1 MARTG
6 RPPTPT
12 EVKRKRGTARA
23 DRGVPKTALAVV
35 APISAEPAELTVAQA
50 LERVLGA
57 GVGWLATTDGPT
69 VALLRDAVEDYARL
83 RSIEGMPPKEVR
95 DARTQVMALLSQL
108 GFDPTARARL
118 GLAEVTARSK
128 LDEIQQRR
136 RASGD

>member
-1 MARTG
+1 M
-6 RPPTPT
+6 
-12 EVKRKRGTARA
+12 
-23 DRGVPKTALAVV
+23 V
-35 APISAEPAELTVAQA
+35 APISAEPVELTVPQA

-57 GVGWLATTDGPT
+57 GVGWLATTDGPA

-83 RSIEGMPPKEVR
+83 RSIDGMPPKEVR

-128 LDEIQQRR
+128 LDEIAARR
-136 RASGD
+136 KASGD

>member
-1 MARTG
+1 MPRTG

-23 DRGVPKTALAVV
+23 DRGVPKNGLAVV
-35 APISAEPAELTVAQA
+35 TPIADEHELTVEEAMR
-50 LERVLGA
+50 RVLGA
-57 GVGWLATTDGPT
+57 GVSWLASTDGPA

-83 RSIEGMPPKEVR
+83 RAIDGMPPKEVR
-95 DARTQVMALLSQL
+95 DARAQVMALMSQL

-128 LDEIQQRR
+128 LDEIAARR
-136 RASGD
+136 KASGD